1 MTPPSPL
8 GGDTSPTSLGR
19 KAHPPGRRL
28 RRAELA
34 WAFAFLVPYVAVFA
48 AFVVYPVG
56 YGLWMARDPALYADL
71 FADQRFV
78 TTAINT
84 LLFVGFGVNVMI
96 FGALLLSGFFLRRGW
111 WVRALLA
118 VFLVCWALPAVPAF
132 VSFHWMLIGEQ
143 GLVDSLL
150 RELFGIE
157 GPIWFNDPSLALGAN
172 IVAHIWKWLPF
183 WTLVFIAGRLA
194 IPQEIYEAAAI
205 DGAVGV
211 PRFLHVV
218 FPLLANIYVVSTL
231 LATLWTV
238 GDYTTVFLVSM
249 GAPAR
254 SSDVL
259 ATLGMHYAF
268 DAAQPELGVAAVMTA
283 LPVLVPL
290 ALILM
295 RRLHASGVEL

>member
-1 MTPPSPL
+1 
-8 GGDTSPTSLGR
+8 
-19 KAHPPGRRL
+19 
-28 RRAELA
+28 
-34 WAFAFLVPYVAVFA
+34 
-48 AFVVYPVG
+48 VG
-56 YGLWMARDPALYADL
+56 YGLWMARDPALYGEL
-71 FADQRFV
+71 FAEPRYV

-84 LLFVGFGVNVMI
+84 LLYVGFVVNVMM
-96 FGALLLSGFFLRRGW
+96 FGALLLSGFFMRRDW
-111 WVRALLA
+111 WVRALL
-118 VFLVCWALPAVPAF
+118 VIFLLCWALPAVPAF

-143 GLVDSLL
+143 GLVDALL
-150 RELFGIE
+150 RELFGLE
-157 GPIWFNDPSLALGAN
+157 GPIWFNDSWLALGSN

-211 PRFLHVV
+211 RRFLHVV
-218 FPLLANIYVVSTL
+218 FPLLANIYVVCTL

-268 DAAQPELGVAAVMTA
+268 DAAQPELGVAAVMSA
-283 LPVLVPL
+283 LPLLVPL

-295 RRLHASGVEL
+295 RRLHAGELQL

>member
-1 MTPPSPL
+1 
-8 GGDTSPTSLGR
+8 LGR
-19 KAHPPGRRL
+19 KAHPAGRRL
-28 RRAELA
+28 QRSEVA
-34 WAFAFLVPYVAVFA
+34 WALAFLLPYLAVFA

-56 YGLWMARDPALYADL
+56 YGLWLARDPGLYRELLAEP
-71 FADQRFV
+71 RYI

-84 LLFVGFGVNVMI
+84 LIFVGFGVNVMM
-96 FGALLLSGFFLRRGW
+96 FAALLLSGFFLRRGW
-111 WVRALLA
+111 WVKALLA
-118 VFLVCWALPAVPAF
+118 LFLLCWAMPAVPTFA
-132 VSFHWMLIGEQ
+132 SFHWMLIGEE
-143 GLVDSLL
+143 GLVDALL
-150 RELFGIE
+150 NELFGIE
-157 GPIWFNDPSLALGAN
+157 GPIWFNDPWLALSWN

-205 DGAVGV
+205 DGATAV

-218 FPLLANIYVVSTL
+218 FPLLANIYVVCTL

-259 ATLGMHYAF
+259 STLGMHYAF
-268 DAAQPELGVAAVMTA
+268 DSAQPELGVAAVMTA

-295 RRLHASGVEL
+295 RRLHAGQVEL

>member
-1 MTPPSPL
+1 MK
-8 GGDTSPTSLGR
+8 GAR
-19 KAHPPGRRL
+19 PPGRRL
-28 RRAELA
+28 QRAEFA
-34 WAFAFLVPYVAVFA
+34 WAVAFLAPYAAVFA
-48 AFVVYPVG
+48 AFVVYPVA
-56 YGLWMARDPALYADL
+56 YGLWLARNPALYGEL
-71 FADQRFV
+71 FAEPRYV

-84 LLFVGFGVNVMI
+84 LLNVGVGVTVMM
-96 FGALLLSGFFLRRGW
+96 FAALLLSGFFLRPQW
-111 WVRALLA
+111 WVRPLLA
-118 VFLVCWALPAVPAF
+118 IFLLSWALPAVPAF
-132 VSFHWMLIGEQ
+132 ISFPWMLIGEQ
-143 GLVDSLL
+143 GLVNALL
-150 RELFGIE
+150 RELFGLE
-157 GPIWFNDPSLALGAN
+157 GPIWFNDSWLALGSN
-172 IVAHIWKWLPF
+172 IIAHIWKWLPF

-211 PRFLHVV
+211 GRFLHVV
-218 FPLLANIYVVSTL
+218 FPLLANIYVVCTL

-268 DAAQPELGVAAVMTA
+268 DAAQPELGVAAVMSA

-295 RRLHASGVEL
+295 RRLHAGELQL